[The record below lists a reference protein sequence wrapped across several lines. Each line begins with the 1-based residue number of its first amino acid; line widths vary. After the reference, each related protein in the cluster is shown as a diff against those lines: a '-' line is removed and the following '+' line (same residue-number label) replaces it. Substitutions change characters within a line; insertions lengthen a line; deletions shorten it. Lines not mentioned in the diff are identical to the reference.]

1 MNKGKTVF
9 SQLISFLPEKAFA
22 KCVEKHK
29 GDFGIKRF
37 KCREH
42 LIVMIFA
49 QLTSRESLRDIE
61 SCLTAF
67 SQKLYHCGLKNSVA
81 RSTLAEAN
89 EKRNC
94 RFMQTWRKYLSRR
107 HDLYILM
114 IKSSVWILI
123 RSFTLLTAARLI
135 FV

>member
-9 SQLISFLPEKAFA
+9 SQLLSFLPEKAFA
-22 KCVEKHK
+22 KCVEKYK

-67 SQKLYHCGLKNSVA
+67 SQNLYHCGLNNSVA
-81 RSTLAEAN
+81 TGFHPGIVESWQR
-89 EKRNC
+89 
-94 RFMQTWRKYLSRR
+94 Q
-107 HDLYILM
+107 
-114 IKSSVWILI
+114 
-123 RSFTLLTAARLI
+123 
-135 FV
+135 